1 MYQKILVPVD
11 DSDTCAAALKEA
23 SRFAK
28 DQRASVRLVHVIDLA
43 QFAWSANEFLDVP
56 QLQEALR
63 RAGQRT
69 LDTQRDRLKEEGVE
83 AETELLEAWGGNL
96 AKTIVEDAAK
106 WGAELIVM
114 GTHGYGGLTHLL
126 LGSVAE
132 GVMHQTPIPVLLIRA
147 KANDK
152 KSNDK

>member
-11 DSDTCAAALKEA
+11 DSETCAAALQEA
-23 SRFAK
+23 ARFAK
-28 DQRASVRLVHVIDLA
+28 DQQAKVRLVHVIDLA

-63 RAGQRT
+63 SAGKRT
-69 LDTQRDRLKEEGVE
+69 LATQTERMQQAGVTVEG
-83 AETELLEAWGGNL
+83 ELLEAWGGNL
-96 AKTIVEDAAK
+96 AKTIVEDALK
-106 WGAELIVM
+106 WGAEVIVM

-132 GVMHQTPIPVLLIRA
+132 GVMHQTTLPVLLIRA
-147 KANDK
+147 KRANA
-152 KSNDK
+152 S